1 MTALKRLLGEGFRV
15 FFLAA
20 GLWGVLAMALW
31 AVSLGAGWSLPGTM
45 VPQYWHA
52 HEMIFG
58 YGGAALGGFFLTAVP
73 NWTGAAAARHL
84 FIGTVAGLWLA
95 GRLAVALS
103 GVLPPALV
111 ALVCLSFLPVLG
123 AKIAT
128 QLIRRPKPQNLLF
141 LVLLALVWLGEW
153 RVQLDLLGLPW
164 GDSAAGLRA
173 GLYGLGAMI
182 AVLGGR
188 VTPAFTRN
196 ALIRQTLADTGT
208 EPAPAALPHTR
219 KPFDPLAI
227 SLSIAVVVAVLAGL
241 PDALSAVLMLAFALA
256 QLLRMRHWRSDF
268 ALRQPILWALHLSF
282 LGLALGYA
290 MTGLALF
297 GIGPEIGHRRDD
309 PGGDEPCDPWPYRA
323 AADRAAR
330 GGLGLCAAAG
340 GHGAALDRGG
350 GARSVSACGAGQ
362 CAGVVRGLR
371 ALCRGAVAGLLAAP
385 FAAHRGG
392 AMNRRR
398 FLCIAAAAAATPVLA
413 ETGAPLTQVWQG
425 TAMGSAA
432 RITLSG
438 VEGPRAQRIFTQIAR
453 ELDRI
458 ESLFSLHRDSALT
471 RTTELAGRGHA
482 GGLRAVRPG
491 ASRDGRRLRSDDPAT
506 VAGAGPGPRPAA
518 RPRLA
523 GLVRHPRGAR

>member
-84 FIGTVAGLWLA
+84 FIGTAAGLWLA

-208 EPAPAALPHTR
+208 EPAPETLPHTR

-297 GIGPEIGHRRDD
+297 GIGPEIGALHVTAIAGI
-309 PGGDEPCDPWPYRA
+309 GGMTLAVMSRA
-323 AADRAAR
+323 TLGHTGRPLIAPRAVVWAYALLPVATVLRWIAAVAPDLYLPAILCSALAWCVAF
-330 GGLGLCAAAG
+330 GLYV
-340 GHGAALDRGG
+340 AALWPAFWQPRLPRTG
-350 GARSVSACGAGQ
+350 GAQ
-362 CAGVVRGLR
+362 
-371 ALCRGAVAGLLAAP
+371 
-385 FAAHRGG
+385 
-392 AMNRRR
+392 
-398 FLCIAAAAAATPVLA
+398 
-413 ETGAPLTQVWQG
+413 
-425 TAMGSAA
+425 
-432 RITLSG
+432 
-438 VEGPRAQRIFTQIAR
+438 
-453 ELDRI
+453 
-458 ESLFSLHRDSALT
+458 
-471 RTTELAGRGHA
+471 
-482 GGLRAVRPG
+482 
-491 ASRDGRRLRSDDPAT
+491 
-506 VAGAGPGPRPAA
+506 
-518 RPRLA
+518 
-523 GLVRHPRGAR
+523 

>member
-20 GLWGVLAMALW
+20 GLWAVLAMALW
-31 AVSLGAGWSLPGTM
+31 AVSLGAGWSLPGAM
-45 VPQYWHA
+45 APQYWHA

-103 GVLPPALV
+103 GGLPPALV
-111 ALVCLSFLPVLG
+111 ALACLSFLPVLG

-141 LVLLALVWLGEW
+141 LALLALVWLGEW

-227 SLSIAVVVAVLAGL
+227 LLSVAVVVAVLAGL
-241 PDALSAVLMLAFALA
+241 PDALSAVLMLGFALA
-256 QLLRMRHWRSDF
+256 QLVRMRHWRSDF

-290 MTGLALF
+290 MTGTALL
-297 GIGPEIGHRRDD
+297 GVGPEIGALHVTAIAGI
-309 PGGDEPCDPWPYRA
+309 GGMTLAVMSRA
-323 AADRAAR
+323 
-330 GGLGLCAAAG
+330 
-340 GHGAALDRGG
+340 
-350 GARSVSACGAGQ
+350 
-362 CAGVVRGLR
+362 
-371 ALCRGAVAGLLAAP
+371 
-385 FAAHRGG
+385 
-392 AMNRRR
+392 
-398 FLCIAAAAAATPVLA
+398 
-413 ETGAPLTQVWQG
+413 
-425 TAMGSAA
+425 
-432 RITLSG
+432 TL
-438 VEGPRAQRIFTQIAR
+438 
-453 ELDRI
+453 
-458 ESLFSLHRDSALT
+458 
-471 RTTELAGRGHA
+471 GHA
-482 GGLRAVRPG
+482 GRPLIAPRAVVWAYALLPV
-491 ASRDGRRLRSDDPAT
+491 AT
-506 VAGAGPGPRPAA
+506 VLRWIAAVAPDLYLPAIVSSA
-518 RPRLA
+518 LAWCVAFGLYVAALWPAFWQPRL
-523 GLVRHPRGAR
+523 PRTGGAQ